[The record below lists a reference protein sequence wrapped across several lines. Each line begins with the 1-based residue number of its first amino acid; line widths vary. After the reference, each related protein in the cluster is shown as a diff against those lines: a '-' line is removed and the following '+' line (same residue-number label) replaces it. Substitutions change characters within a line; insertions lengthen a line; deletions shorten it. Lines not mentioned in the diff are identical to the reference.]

1 MALNAV
7 PLALFRTWQYGYG
20 GAKVRVVRAGTSG
33 LIKVYSDPT
42 LVTEVDN
49 PITLQTLEVNGIAY
63 GMYPQPLYVGEA
75 YQLIVGNQSTG
86 TFRPGLNSV
95 SGEDLSEGLLMTRR
109 GGYLRQAQDMA
120 DNLIFVEDYG
130 PLIGAGLDG
139 ASPAQNTETIVTAIG
154 AASGQGGGA
163 CILPGGN
170 FEFTNFAIPQN
181 VILLGQGRGATVLQ
195 SAQGQDVVTLTG
207 PGASIAEMTLDGL
220 NLFPGSVGVKM
231 VGVDS
236 SRLLSVEVKRFA
248 TGIYALGGRRNRW
261 EDLWLTNCQKGAD
274 LQGNADTAASGL
286 GDEWSDNA
294 WDGGF
299 VRQCTG
305 FGVSLSYEDK
315 RVSHNVIGGVRFEEN
330 SGTAL
335 LINGAQFTRLPEC
348 SWGSNV
354 ADMVV
359 RDDDKELNSNENK
372 VINLVFDGGL
382 VEAGTLTFSGR
393 CQDVRFDRAEFRD
406 CDFVLTQP
414 ENAILLVDP
423 IEDSAVTVAGDTIKL
438 RRWRRG
444 DRGEVFGITADATP
458 ITAWERAMLPG
469 EVGYAVA
476 EITANQR
483 DGTNYGIFH
492 IACGAHRFGSLLN
505 YDHQTGDFT
514 AGRTLTGGTSQA
526 TALIVS
532 DTDAGATGTLRLRS
546 IVGEFIDNENI
557 SDGASGKAQANGVL
571 VGQNVDIDSST
582 SLRPATTSFWRLN
595 YDGQSVDFVVPGT
608 LTGGTSGATAR
619 VVKDDNAGAAGFLT
633 LTNVS
638 GTFQDNETITCST
651 GGTALVNGAIVANTG
666 YSAAFVQSGTEL
678 HLQVTGFGGQ
688 SVDWTARVDYLGSV

>member
-20 GAKVRVVRAGTSG
+20 GKKVRVVRAGTSG

-42 LVTEVDN
+42 LVTEADN
-49 PITLQTLEVNGIAY
+49 PITLQAMEINGLSY

-75 YQLIVGNQSTG
+75 YQLIIGNETSAVY
-86 TFRPGLNSV
+86 RPSMGSL
-95 SGEDLSEGLLMTRR
+95 SGENLSEGLLMTRR

-130 PLIGAGLDG
+130 PLTGAGLDG
-139 ASPAQNTETIVTAIG
+139 ASPAQNTETILTAIG

-170 FEFTNFAIPQN
+170 FEFTSFAIPQN

-195 SAQGQDVVTLTG
+195 SGQGQDVVTLTG
-207 PGASIAEMTLDGL
+207 PGASMAELTLDGL

-231 VGVDS
+231 VGVDT
-236 SRLLSVEVKRFA
+236 SRLLSVEIKRFA

-261 EDLWLTNCQKGAD
+261 EDLWVTNCQKGAD
-274 LQGNADTAASGL
+274 LQGNTNASSGGL
-286 GDEWSDNA
+286 GDEWTDNA
-294 WDGGF
+294 WAGGM

-305 FGVSLSYEDK
+305 FGVSLSYEDA
-315 RVSHNVIGGVRFEEN
+315 RVSHNTIGGVRFEDN

-335 LINGAQFTRLPEC
+335 LVNGAQFTRLPEC
-348 SWGSNV
+348 TWGNNV

-359 RDDDKELNSNENK
+359 RDDDVVLPTNANK
-372 VINLVFDGGL
+372 VVNLVFDGGM

-393 CQDVRFDRAEFRD
+393 CQDVRFDRVEFRD
-406 CDFVLTQP
+406 CDFTLTQP
-414 ENAILLVDP
+414 ENAILLVDA
-423 IEDSAVTVAGDTIKL
+423 IEDAAVTVAGDTIKL

-458 ITAWERAMLPG
+458 ITAWERSMLPG

-476 EITANQR
+476 EIVANQR
-483 DGTNYGIFH
+483 NGTNFGVFH
-492 IACGAHRFGSLLN
+492 ISCGARRFGSTLN

-514 AGRTLTGGTSQA
+514 VGRTLTGGTSQA
-526 TALIVS
+526 TGLIVG
-532 DTDAGATGTLRLRS
+532 DTDGGATGTLRLRS

-571 VGQNVDIDSST
+571 VSVGVDIDSST

-595 YDGQSVDFVVPGT
+595 YDTQTVDFVVPGT
-608 LTGGTSGATAR
+608 VTGGTSGAVATIVA
-619 VVKDDNAGAAGFLT
+619 DSDAGAAGFLT
-633 LTNVS
+633 VTNLS
-638 GTFQDNETITCST
+638 GTFQDNEAITGSA
-651 GGTALVNGAIVANTG
+651 GGAALVNGAIVTNVG

-678 HLQVTGFGGQ
+678 HLNVTGFAGH
-688 SVDWTARVDYLGSV
+688 SVDWTCRVDYLGSV